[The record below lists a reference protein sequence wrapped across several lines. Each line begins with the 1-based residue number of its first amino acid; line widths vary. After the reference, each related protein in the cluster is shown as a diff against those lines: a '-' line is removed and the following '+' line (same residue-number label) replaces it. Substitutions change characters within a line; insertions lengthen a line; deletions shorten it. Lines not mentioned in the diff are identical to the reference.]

1 MCNIVGETI
10 LLLSSSFI
18 SLIMPR
24 HIGTKEVMY
33 D

>member
-10 LLLSSSFI
+10 LLLSSLSN

-24 HIGTKEVMY
+24 HIDTKEENYV
-33 D
+33 